1 MQTKTLIAFLLF
13 ISHLAYSQKPNNG
26 YNYHIKRA
34 SSEIKVDGKP
44 EEKAWKDAIAAK
56 DFFQVLPMDTSFAAV
71 KTEVKLCY
79 DEKNIY
85 VLFVN
90 HDTINGPSM
99 VESMRRD
106 FMFSKNDND
115 LLFLDTFNDLTTGFS
130 FGSNARGGQW
140 DGLMSNGSRID
151 VSWDNKWE
159 SEVSYS
165 DEVWYWEAAI
175 PFKTIRYKNDI
186 LSWGIN
192 FSRNDLKST
201 EKSSWAPIPRQFPTA
216 SLAYTGNLVWDTP
229 PPKPGLNVSLIP
241 YINVGRAKNHEDG
254 LNPEFTKN
262 IGFDAKVGLTSS
274 LNLDLTVNPDFSQVD
289 VDVQVTNLDRFELFF
304 PERRQFFLEN
314 GDIFNNFGYNGIRPF
329 FSRRIGLDAPI
340 FYGGKLSGKIN
351 QNWRVGAMSIQ
362 SGENSEN
369 APGSFYNVFSVQR
382 QVFKRSYI
390 NAIFVNRDRVGEN
403 PEEIENPVSDFNRT
417 VGLEFNLASED
428 NQWQGKTFF
437 IKTFSPVQLE
447 DNTILAGNIQRNTRH
462 LRSEIQIESVG
473 KGVQANE
480 VGYVQRQDYL
490 LINPRIEYLFFPKS
504 GPVLSHGPGL
514 MIRQYLSRAN
524 QKTFEYLHFLDYGIT
539 FKDRSELR
547 IWTARDYV
555 KLQNSFDPT
564 NFSGAEIE
572 ANTEHRWRAYGFNF
586 DSKPQSLF
594 TYAFSSRMGGY
605 YAQGN
610 RLRLEAEM
618 GYRFQPYVAILM
630 RANYNRIAFGENSL
644 LPESLKNSEHNIWL
658 VGPRLDVTLSNKLF
672 FTNFLQY
679 NQQDNNVNLNARL
692 QWRYKP
698 ASDLFIVY
706 TDNYFAN
713 DFRVRNRA
721 IVFKFTHW
729 WNV

>member
-1 MQTKTLIAFLLF
+1 MHSKAALAFFLL
-13 ISHLAYSQKPNNG
+13 ISFLGYSQKPNDTF
-26 YNYHIKRA
+26 NYHIKRA
-34 SSEIKVDGKP
+34 TSEIKVDGSP
-44 EEKAWKDAIAAK
+44 DEQAWKDAIAVK
-56 DFFQVLPMDTSFAAV
+56 DFFQVLPMDTSKAMV
-71 KTEVKLCY
+71 ETEVKLCY
-79 DEKNIY
+79 DQKNIY
-85 VLFVN
+85 VLFIN
-90 HDTINGPSM
+90 HDTIEGPSM

-106 FMFSKNDND
+106 FSFSKNDND

-130 FGSNARGGQW
+130 FGSNAMGGQW

-159 SEVSYS
+159 SEVSY
-165 DEVWYWEAAI
+165 DDDVWYWEAAI
-175 PFKTIRYKNDI
+175 PFKTIRYKKGV
-186 LSWGIN
+186 SRWGMN

-201 EKSSWAPIPRQFPTA
+201 EKSAWAPVPRQFPTA

-229 PPKPGLNVSLIP
+229 PPKPGLNISVIP
-241 YINVGRAKNHEDG
+241 YINLGRVKDHEEGSSPD
-254 LNPEFTKN
+254 FTKN
-262 IGFDAKVGLTSS
+262 IGFDAKIGLTSS
-274 LNLDLTVNPDFSQVD
+274 MNLDLTVNPDFSQVD
-289 VDVQVTNLDRFELFF
+289 VDVQVTNLNRFELFF

-314 GDIFNNFGYNGIRPF
+314 GDIFNNFGYERIRPF
-329 FSRRIGLDAPI
+329 FSRRVGLDASI
-340 FYGGKLSGKIN
+340 LFGGKFSGKVN

-362 SGENSEN
+362 TGKNSEN
-369 APGSFYNVFSVQR
+369 APGSFYNVLSVQR

-390 NAIFVNRDRVGEN
+390 NAIFVNRDRVGQN
-403 PEEIENPVSDFNRT
+403 PENLEDPISEFNRT
-417 VGLEFNLASED
+417 AGLEFNFASED
-428 NQWQGKTFF
+428 NQWRGKTFF
-437 IKTFSPVQLE
+437 IKTFSPTQLE
-447 DNTILAGNIQRNTRH
+447 DNSILAGNLQRDSRH
-462 LRSEIQIESVG
+462 WRYEMQIESVG

-490 LINPRIEYLFFPKS
+490 LINPRIGYLFFPKN
-504 GPVLSHGPGL
+504 GPILSHGPNL
-514 MIRQYLSRAN
+514 MVRQYLGRHD
-524 QKTFEYLHFLDYGIT
+524 QKTFEYLHLFDYSFT

-555 KLQNSFDPT
+555 KLQDDFDPT
-564 NFSGAEIE
+564 NYVGAEIA
-572 ANTEHRWRAYGFNF
+572 ANTEHRWKAYGMNF
-586 DSKPQSLF
+586 DSKPQSLL
-594 TYAFSSRMGGY
+594 TYAFSTRMGGY
-605 YAQGN
+605 YANGD
-610 RLRLEAEM
+610 RLRINGEI

-630 RANYNRIAFGENSL
+630 RANYNRIAFGENYL
-644 LPESLKNSEHNIWL
+644 LPESLKNSKYNIWL

-713 DFRVRNRA
+713 NFNVRNRA